1 MAEVVQGAH
10 ACGHEIPAS
19 YAGQM
24 FAMTETMDDYLPSM
38 YHDFQHKRPLELQAI
53 YAAPLAAAAAA
64 GCELP
69 KMRMLH
75 QALRFLDAG

>member
-1 MAEVVQGAH
+1 
-10 ACGHEIPAS
+10 
-19 YAGQM
+19 
-24 FAMTETMDDYLPSM
+24 
-38 YHDFQHKRPLELQAI
+38 
-53 YAAPLAAAAAA
+53 LAAAAAA

>member
-1 MAEVVQGAH
+1 VLARAVAWEWIDRSPLTSVRD
-10 ACGHEIPAS
+10 PRDLTS
-19 YAGQM
+19 
-24 FAMTETMDDYLPSM
+24 
-38 YHDFQHKRPLELQAI
+38 RPPRWYSVGELQAI
-53 YAAPLAAAAAA
+53 YAAPLSAAAAA